1 MNMATQTENPSY
13 AVADAIAA
21 LDSVFPLATQDGWD
35 NSGLLVGNAADALR
49 GVMLC
54 VDLTPDV
61 VEEAARKDCNLVVSH
76 HPIMFRGLKRL
87 TGSTPEQRTVIEAV
101 RRGVC
106 LAAFHT
112 PADKSPEG
120 TSGSVGRMLGLRG
133 MEVLVPER
141 DSLCK
146 VATYVPLAQAQD
158 VADAMSRAGAG
169 HIGNYSHCSW
179 SVCGEGQFRAEDG
192 ANPYVGALG
201 ELHHEAEA
209 RVEAICPKRLEGAVV
224 RAVTRAHPYEEPAI
238 DVLPLSNANARLGY
252 GVVGNLE
259 KPLSESAF
267 LSVLKERLGC
277 GTIRHAG
284 SRPLISRVAICTGSG
299 AEFAANAIKAGA
311 DAYVTA
317 DVKYHQM
324 ADAAAE
330 ILVADVGHYESES
343 VAKSVFKAILTRKLA
358 NFAHYEVYR
367 ESNPIKYY

>member
-1 MNMATQTENPSY
+1 MATQDRRESY
-13 AVADAIAA
+13 TVADAIAA

-35 NSGLLVGNAADALR
+35 NSGLLVGDAAQSLR

-61 VEEAARKDCNLVVSH
+61 VAEAASLGCNLVVSH
-76 HPIMFRGLKRL
+76 HPIMFRGIKRL

-101 RRGVC
+101 RSGVC

-112 PADKSPEG
+112 PADKSMAG
-120 TSGSVGRMLGLRG
+120 TSGSVGRLLGLRG
-133 MEVLVPER
+133 MEVLAPEGG
-141 DSLCK
+141 SLCK
-146 VATYVPLAQAQD
+146 VAVYAPLAQAQE

-179 SVCGEGQFRAEDG
+179 SARGEGQFMAEDG
-192 ANPYVGALG
+192 AKPYVGALG
-201 ELHHEAEA
+201 ELHREAEA
-209 RVEAICPKRLEGAVV
+209 RVEAICPKRLAGQVV
-224 RAVTRAHPYEEPAI
+224 RAVTAAHPYEEPAI
-238 DVLPLSNANARLGY
+238 DILPLSNANPRLGY
-252 GVVGNLE
+252 GVVGDLE
-259 KPLSESAF
+259 RPLPTAEF
-267 LSVLKERLGC
+267 LALLKDRLGC
-277 GTIRHAG
+277 ASIRHAG
-284 SRPLISRVAICTGSG
+284 GSGTVGKVAICTGSG
-299 AEFAANAIKAGA
+299 AEFVSDAVRAGA

-343 VAKSVFKAILTRKLA
+343 VAKSVFKSILTRKLA
-358 NFAHYEVYR
+358 NFAHYEIYR